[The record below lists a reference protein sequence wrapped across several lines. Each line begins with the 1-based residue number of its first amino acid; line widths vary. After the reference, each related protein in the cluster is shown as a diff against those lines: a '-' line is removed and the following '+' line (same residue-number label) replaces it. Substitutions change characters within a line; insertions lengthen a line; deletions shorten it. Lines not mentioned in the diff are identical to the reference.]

1 MGWIHMLNERCHTPA
16 GNGPANR
23 RRRFT
28 APDPPTRGFPATF
41 LSVLFF
47 VVLGLVSG
55 CAVSPEPVLQ
65 PTDSYRQPDFRDDL
79 QYAGLEESLAR
90 SVEYLK
96 KIPADRPF
104 QFGDDAYPAAHLLR
118 SLEVFADF
126 IRTHPDPA
134 NLNRFISENFQVY
147 QAAGQ
152 GPQRQVLYTGYYEP
166 LLRGRSAP
174 DARFNVPV
182 LGRPDNLVKIDL
194 GAFSAQYGDK
204 VLTGR
209 LTPEG
214 TVVPFFE
221 RREIEETDALNGRAP
236 VLTWMESEVD
246 LFFLQIQGSG
256 RVILEDGRILHVHYD
271 STNGQPYRSI
281 GKLLIDENKIP
292 LEEMS
297 MQKIRSYLEAHPE
310 DLRRVLN
317 YNPSYVFF
325 KLEEDGPLGCLN
337 VKLTPGRSIA
347 LDRRIFPLP
356 VLAYVETEK
365 PLIDGSGNIVGW
377 QRFGRFAVSQDTGG
391 AIKGPARADLY
402 WGSGTYAEI
411 AAGHMRHRGP
421 LYMLVLKPGREQTA
435 EVAANAVSS
444 AGHPAVR

>member
-1 MGWIHMLNERCHTPA
+1 
-16 GNGPANR
+16 
-23 RRRFT
+23 
-28 APDPPTRGFPATF
+28 
-41 LSVLFF
+41 
-47 VVLGLVSG
+47 
-55 CAVSPEPVLQ
+55 
-65 PTDSYRQPDFRDDL
+65 
-79 QYAGLEESLAR
+79 
-90 SVEYLK
+90 
-96 KIPADRPF
+96 
-104 QFGDDAYPAAHLLR
+104 
-118 SLEVFADF
+118 
-126 IRTHPDPA
+126 
-134 NLNRFISENFQVY
+134 
-147 QAAGQ
+147 
-152 GPQRQVLYTGYYEP
+152 
-166 LLRGRSAP
+166 
-174 DARFNVPV
+174 
-182 LGRPDNLVKIDL
+182 VKIDL

-214 TVVPFFE
+214 TVVPFYE
-221 RREIEETDALNGRAP
+221 RREIEESGALNGRAP

-271 STNGQPYRSI
+271 SSNGQPYRSI

-297 MQKIRSYLEAHPE
+297 MQKIRAYLEAHPE

-435 EVAANAVSS
+435 EVAANAASS
-444 AGHPAVR
+444 AAHPAVR